1 MATKRTGIT
10 KFFDDVVDSTKDL
23 ADGILDRLSD
33 AEQDLRKGL
42 TRIVE
47 NRETGKNVQAEQ
59 LSAAP
64 GTHRDTVA

>member
-1 MATKRTGIT
+1 MATKRTGIS
-10 KFFDDVVDSTKDL
+10 KFIDDVVDSTKDL

-47 NRETGKNVQAEQ
+47 NRETGKDIEAER

-64 GTHRDTVA
+64 GTQRDTVG